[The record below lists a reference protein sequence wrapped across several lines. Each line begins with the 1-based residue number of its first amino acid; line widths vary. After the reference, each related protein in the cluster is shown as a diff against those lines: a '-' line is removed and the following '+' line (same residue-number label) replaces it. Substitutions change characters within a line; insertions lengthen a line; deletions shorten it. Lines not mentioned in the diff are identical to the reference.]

1 MKYIKHHNH
10 KIQITSK
17 MTSMIN
23 QLIHEQSS
31 SSPDVKYTLK
41 VKETYRYYI
50 TGELKEKFDTYTNN
64 IMNENILNDYT
75 LWCIVCKFQK
85 QYANLFKSDTFTND
99 WNIFTD
105 MIFNYRPWQC

>member
-1 MKYIKHHNH
+1 MKYIRHHNH
-10 KIQITSK
+10 KIQFTS
-17 MTSMIN
+17 SMSST
-23 QLIHEQSS
+23 QKQSYT
-31 SSPDVKYTLK
+31 PDEKYTLR

-85 QYANLFKSDTFTND
+85 QHANLCKSDTFTTE
-99 WNIFTD
+99 WTRFTD
-105 MIFNYRPWQC
+105 TIYNYRPWQC

>member
-1 MKYIKHHNH
+1 
-10 KIQITSK
+10 

-75 LWCIVCKFQK
+75 LWCIVCKFKK
-85 QYANLFKSDTFTND
+85 QYANLCKSDTFTTE
-99 WNIFTD
+99 WTRFTD
-105 MIFNYRPWQC
+105 TIYNYRPWQC